1 MCTVLARKDGKNLVG
16 LALVGSFE
24 LHLHSSLRID
34 QTSASFDQSKPPPNN
49 KPSKKMVKFGN
60 HHQFFVEQKNPDSY
74 TVPYNEV
81 KIRIEEGRVP
91 LDEFVVQWRTC
102 LEHAKSEFDMALMP
116 LWQRVFAALHSNED
130 SRGAPPEKA
139 LLLFT
144 QQAAKEHVQ
153 EVLEQFKNLQAT
165 ALLNAEALRKLAKKF
180 DKNYRPNNKQ
190 QPVDSASESQ
200 PAINSLS
207 ARLLPELYSANFVLG
222 LTVLQQGTDLLRREL
237 GVGDY
242 GHVSTESATD
252 SSDPERSEQLDSSY
266 HADNHHQFTMLSK
279 HHRQDSHA
287 EHDRLVTKKRQEL
300 VWLRDS
306 VKRIDQLGSLHKLVA
321 HRGFHSPQDRS
332 DRRPM
337 ENSLQAYES
346 AWTSGIHLCECDI
359 AMTKDE
365 ILILAHDE
373 DFSRLALDSNLEESH
388 RKVQDL
394 TLREI
399 MSVALKS
406 GVRPPLLLDVLQ
418 AAHAIGGQSQL
429 IVEIKPGNREAAS
442 ALARLLGQY
451 PYLMAN
457 CAVIM
462 SFDIFVMHSLHEE
475 MDAWFGPGDQN
486 GEIGTHR
493 RSYSMGIFPSP
504 MELSQLQKP
513 TSQRRPQQYPRPKLF
528 VLTVCD
534 VPTREVYSRVSISEE
549 EEAFTKI
556 HGWLKGRLDG
566 VYMQFEPQMLT
577 PEGLRMLRKLTRRYH
592 VGVRLSYIRRQGFA
606 CVEACPTSQKF
617 CNCFSLLH
625 ASQVWGHNGRDP
637 DDYLT
642 FSRLVQEAKASFV
655 NSDLPRDFFQH
666 HDKIS

>member
-1 MCTVLARKDGKNLVG
+1 
-16 LALVGSFE
+16 
-24 LHLHSSLRID
+24 
-34 QTSASFDQSKPPPNN
+34 
-49 KPSKKMVKFGN
+49 MVKFGN
-60 HHQFFVEQKNPDSY
+60 HHRFFVAQKNPASY
-74 TVPYNEV
+74 TVPYNDV
-81 KIRIEEGRVP
+81 KTRIEDGHFSS
-91 LDEFVVQWRTC
+91 DEFVIQWRTC
-102 LEHAKSEFDMALMP
+102 LEHAKQEFDTALTP
-116 LWQRVFAALHSNED
+116 LWQRVFAALHSTDD

-144 QQAAKEHVQ
+144 QQAAKDQVQ
-153 EVLEQFKNLQAT
+153 QVLEQFKSLQAT

-180 DKNYRPNNKQ
+180 DKNRNQIKAECP
-190 QPVDSASESQ
+190 ST
-200 PAINSLS
+200 NSLS
-207 ARLLPELYSANFVLG
+207 AKLLPELYSANFVLG

-237 GVGDY
+237 GVGV
-242 GHVSTESATD
+242 HASTEIATG
-252 SSDPERSEQLDSSY
+252 SSDLKSTELTASVY
-266 HADNHHQFTMLSK
+266 HANNHHQFTLLTK
-279 HHRQDSHA
+279 GHRQDSHA

-300 VWLRDS
+300 EWLRDA
-306 VKRIDQLGSLHKLVA
+306 VKRIDHLGSLHRLVA

-365 ILILAHDE
+365 ILILAHDD

-388 RKVQDL
+388 RNVRDL

-429 IVEIKPGNREAAS
+429 IIEIKPGNREAAS
-442 ALARLLGQY
+442 ALARLFGQHT
-451 PYLMAN
+451 YLMAH

-475 MDAWFGPGDQN
+475 MDAWFGADQN
-486 GEIGTHR
+486 GENGNHR
-493 RSYSMGIFPSP
+493 KSYSMGIFPSP
-504 MELSQLQKP
+504 MEISLLHQPPS
-513 TSQRRPQQYPRPKLF
+513 SQRRLQKYPRPKLL

-534 VPTREVYSRVSISEE
+534 VPTREVYLQVSISEE

-577 PEGLRMLRKLTRRYH
+577 SEGIGVLRKLSRRYH
-592 VGVRLSYIRRQGFA
+592 VGVRNFIQS
-606 CVEACPTSQKF
+606 
-617 CNCFSLLH
+617 
-625 ASQVWGHNGRDP
+625 
-637 DDYLT
+637 
-642 FSRLVQEAKASFV
+642 
-655 NSDLPRDFFQH
+655 LPRFVCM
-666 HDKIS
+666 